1 MKDVP
6 RNSFGLF
13 DSPVRCREKERVS
26 LTPRH
31 IERQLDAGAFCDFYA
46 AKGWK
51 VGQSPMRD
59 WRAAARNWARR
70 DRDGPSGRRRGSSE
84 GVSGRAHDWIGDYA

>member
-13 DSPVRCREKERVS
+13 DSPVRSQEKERVN

-31 IERQLDAGAFCDFYA
+31 IERQLDAGAFLMSRKDAVLAGFLN
-46 AKGWK
+46 
-51 VGQSPMRD
+51 P
-59 WRAAARNWARR
+59 
-70 DRDGPSGRRRGSSE
+70 
-84 GVSGRAHDWIGDYA
+84 HDEQDSVIVELREENA

>member
-26 LTPRH
+26 FTPRH
-31 IERQLDAGAFCDFYA
+31 IESQLDAGAFL
-46 AKGWK
+46 
-51 VGQSPMRD
+51 M
-59 WRAAARNWARR
+59 
-70 DRDGPSGRRRGSSE
+70 SGEDAVLAGFLNP
-84 GVSGRAHDWIGDYA
+84 HDEQDSVIVELREENA

>member
-26 LTPRH
+26 RTPRH
-31 IERQLDAGAFCDFYA
+31 IESQLDAGAFLMSREDAVLAGFLN
-46 AKGWK
+46 
-51 VGQSPMRD
+51 P
-59 WRAAARNWARR
+59 
-70 DRDGPSGRRRGSSE
+70 
-84 GVSGRAHDWIGDYA
+84 HDEQDSVIVELREENA

>member
-31 IERQLDAGAFCDFYA
+31 IESQLDAGAFLM
-46 AKGWK
+46 
-51 VGQSPMRD
+51 SSIRTTS
-59 WRAAARNWARR
+59 RI
-70 DRDGPSGRRRGSSE
+70 PSS
-84 GVSGRAHDWIGDYA
+84 WN

>member
-31 IERQLDAGAFCDFYA
+31 IERQLDAGAFLM
-46 AKGWK
+46 
-51 VGQSPMRD
+51 SRD
-59 WRAAARNWARR
+59 SALPR
-70 DRDGPSGRRRGSSE
+70 
-84 GVSGRAHDWIGDYA
+84 

>member
-31 IERQLDAGAFCDFYA
+31 IERQLDAGAFLM
-46 AKGWK
+46 
-51 VGQSPMRD
+51 SRD
-59 WRAAARNWARR
+59 DAVLAGFLN
-70 DRDGPSGRRRGSSE
+70 P
-84 GVSGRAHDWIGDYA
+84 HDEQDSVIVELREENA

>member
-13 DSPVRCREKERVS
+13 DSPVRSQEKERVN

-31 IERQLDAGAFCDFYA
+31 IESQLDAGAFLMSREDAVLAGFLN
-46 AKGWK
+46 
-51 VGQSPMRD
+51 P
-59 WRAAARNWARR
+59 
-70 DRDGPSGRRRGSSE
+70 
-84 GVSGRAHDWIGDYA
+84 HDEQDSVIVELREENA

>member
-26 LTPRH
+26 LTPRQSLTPRH
-31 IERQLDAGAFCDFYA
+31 IERQLDAGAFLM
-46 AKGWK
+46 
-51 VGQSPMRD
+51 SRD
-59 WRAAARNWARR
+59 DAVLAGFLN
-70 DRDGPSGRRRGSSE
+70 P
-84 GVSGRAHDWIGDYA
+84 HDEQDSVIVELREENA

>member
-13 DSPVRCREKERVS
+13 DSPVRCREKERVN

-31 IERQLDAGAFCDFYA
+31 IERQLDAGAFLMSRKDAVLAGFLNPQDEQDSVIVELREENA
-46 AKGWK
+46 
-51 VGQSPMRD
+51 
-59 WRAAARNWARR
+59 
-70 DRDGPSGRRRGSSE
+70 
-84 GVSGRAHDWIGDYA
+84 